1 MSTDAVVPP
10 LTGDQQRWHYAFA
23 HQVLRV
29 ASFEDPELTFG
40 SLAAPETAQRFV
52 LAAMALIGR
61 HFKFTVEQVMALARG
76 ITVAPCRFDDENGY
90 VIEMPRPRK
99 TAECFFLAIVR
110 KGDGGIGYFTLERAP
125 NAGAMLCAWTA
136 EGAHL
141 NFGERALL
149 DRDGFVAE
157 VAALRRRSQEKS

>member
-10 LTGDQQRWHYAFA
+10 LTGDQERWHYAFA
-23 HQVLRV
+23 HHVLRV

-61 HFKFTVEQVMALARG
+61 HFKLTVEQVMGLARG
-76 ITVAPCRFDDENGY
+76 ITVAPCRFGNDNGY
-90 VIEMPRPRK
+90 VIEMPAPRK

-110 KGDGGIGYFTLERAP
+110 KRDGGIGYFTLERTVEG
-125 NAGAMLCAWTA
+125 GAMLCSWDSQ
-136 EGAHL
+136 GSHH
-141 NFGERALL
+141 NYGERSPLG
-149 DRDGFVAE
+149 RDGFVAE
-157 VAALRRRSQEKS
+157 VAALRRLQKS